1 MQVPKGY
8 VLSDFDM
15 MGLPAKLVARLTQMG
30 ITDPTPIQKQAIPHA
45 LNGRDVMGLAQTG
58 TGKTAAF
65 GVPIVTQMLDY
76 GKKPDR
82 MTVRGLIL
90 APTRELAGQIAVHLR
105 GLCEDTPLK
114 VGVVVGGQS
123 INAQIKRLE
132 RGTDLLVATPGR
144 LIDLVEQRALTL
156 KDVEILVLDEADQM
170 LDLGFIHALK
180 RIVPMLPKDRQTL
193 FFSATMPKAIA
204 ELAGQ
209 FLANPE
215 KVSVAP
221 ESTTAERVKQTA
233 MHVGQPQKQS
243 LLKHVL
249 MADGVERALVFVRT
263 KHGADRVVRKL
274 MGQGVHALAIHGNKS
289 QPQRQKALEAFKSG
303 ECRVMI
309 ATEVAARGIDIDGLS
324 HVINYDVPN
333 VPEQY
338 VHRIG
343 RTGRAGAE
351 GQAISFVAREEIGF
365 MKDIE
370 RLIRMKVDVVPTPE
384 GLTTG
389 DEPDVKPQ
397 FEKRT
402 QDDPRS
408 RGGRKDRGERG
419 EGRGER
425 RGEGRGRP
433 AGRRDDRRDGK
444 PKRREDAR
452 THAEKPVRTADASV
466 VETLARE
473 QQRMSQGETR
483 PRPPRRDD
491 RPQRAKHE
499 GGRGAGRPEGR
510 SEGGRR
516 EGRPEGGWREGRPE
530 GGRREGRPEGGRRE
544 GRPEGRS
551 EGRSDQR
558 SEGRADR
565 RPYGKSEGGG
575 NGKRFGKPGGK
586 PQDRGQNRFRRDG
599 DGASQG
605 KPSGG
610 SQGKSYGKPGGKP
623 GGKPQGKPAGKRE
636 GWSPDKPTNG
646 RKHRSGA
653 GKSGGGG
660 NRGGS
665 QGRSRSRGRTMEPA

>member
-1 MQVPKGY
+1 MTTFDDFGLAEPILRALKGEGY
-8 VLSDFDM
+8 S
-15 MGLPAKLVARLTQMG
+15 T
-30 ITDPTPIQKQAIPHA
+30 PTPIQSQAIPLLLQGHD
-45 LNGRDVMGLAQTG
+45 LLGIAQTG
-58 TGKTAAF
+58 TGKTLAFAAPLLNHLRS
-65 GVPIVTQMLDY
+65 VHVQRP
-76 GKKPDR
+76 K
-82 MTVRGLIL
+82 RGARVLVL
-90 APTRELAGQIAVHLR
+90 APTRELAGQIEASFVTYGQYLDTSVTAVF
-105 GLCEDTPLK
+105 G
-114 VGVVVGGQS
+114 GVKIGK
-123 INAQIKRLE
+123 QIRRLE
-132 RGTDLLVATPGR
+132 KGVDVLVATPGR
-144 LIDLVEQRALTL
+144 LLDLVEQKALTL
-156 KDVEILVLDEADQM
+156 KEVEILVLDEADQM

-665 QGRSRSRGRTMEPA
+665 QGRSGSRGRTMEPA